1 MEKKPSLI
9 TPTLAILL
17 FSMIM
22 ANIGGQM
29 YGPMLPLY
37 VQQLGADLNQIGI
50 FFTFAMVAPLLFQIL
65 GGWMSDSIGRVQAM
79 AIGSVAGLAGYIV
92 FVVSPSWGWLLLAT
106 VGLSVAT
113 SFVGPSFQ
121 ALVAEEAPENSR
133 GKVFGLVSG
142 IFLIVGVIGAPLGG
156 WMSDTYGFRWM
167 FAVAAGL
174 YGIATI
180 IRVAMAYRIQKQHQV
195 DVAAEKVA
203 PREKPSF
210 AKLRESLVAIAGM
223 VMGGGLLT
231 WLFISDGVRDITF
244 SMGGN
249 LFPLYMNNVAG
260 ITKTELG
267 ILGAITS
274 VAAMAFMAV
283 GGWLSDKV
291 GERVG
296 ISIGYV
302 LVAAALVTMLNSW
315 TFAWF
320 VLAWILLGMGQ
331 GLLEPAYS
339 SLVARAVPQKLR
351 GTAFGL
357 MSTSLGVIS
366 LPAPYIGTLLWANF
380 GAQVPFY
387 MMVGS
392 LLLLVPIAW
401 FKFRVP
407 KDGQAE
413 EITPT
418 AEAIAAAPAK

>member
-1 MEKKPSLI
+1 MEKKTSLI
-9 TPTLAILL
+9 TPTLAVLL

-37 VQQLGADLNQIGI
+37 VQQLGADLNQIGL
-50 FFTFAMVAPLLFQIL
+50 FFTFAMIAPLLFQIL

-79 AIGSVAGLAGYIV
+79 AIGSVAGFAGYVV
-92 FVVSPSWGWLLLAT
+92 FVVSPSWAWLLLAT

-133 GKVFGLVSG
+133 GKVFGLVQG
-142 IFLIVGVIGAPLGG
+142 IFLVVGVIGAPLGG
-156 WMSDTYGFRWM
+156 WMADAYGFRWM
-167 FAVAAGL
+167 FGVAAGL

-180 IRVAMAYRIQKQHQV
+180 IRVVMAYRIQKQHQA
-195 DVAAEKVA
+195 DVASEKTA

-210 AKLRESLVAIAGM
+210 AKLRESLVMISGM
-223 VMGGGLLT
+223 VLGGGLLT

-260 ITKTELG
+260 ISRTELG
-267 ILGAITS
+267 LLGAITS
-274 VAAMAFMAV
+274 VAAMAFMAL
-283 GGWLSDKV
+283 GGWLSDKF

-302 LVAAALVTMLNSW
+302 LVASALFTMLNSW
-315 TFAWF
+315 TFGWF
-320 VLAWILLGMGQ
+320 VLAWSLLGMGQ
-331 GLLEPAYS
+331 GLLDPAYS
-339 SLVARAVPQKLR
+339 SLVARAVPQNLR

-366 LPAPYIGTLLWANF
+366 LPAPYIGTLLWTGF
-380 GAQVPFY
+380 GPQVPFY
-387 MMVGS
+387 MMLGS

-407 KDGQAE
+407 AQESTAS
-413 EITPT
+413 
-418 AEAIAAAPAK
+418 AEATVAAAPAE